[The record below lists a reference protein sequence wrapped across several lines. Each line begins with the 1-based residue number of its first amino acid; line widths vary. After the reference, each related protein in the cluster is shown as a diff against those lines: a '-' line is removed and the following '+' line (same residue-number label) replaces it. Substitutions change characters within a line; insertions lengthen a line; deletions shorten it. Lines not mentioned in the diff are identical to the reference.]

1 MCVLFSCVAL
11 LAMGGVSK
19 SRVRCARVGIAVCSH
34 LVFLTMVVL
43 GLVILFWYRYGTPP
57 ATVPLSP
64 APGVF
69 ADLRADNLSDAASYI
84 WVQASDIHVRG
95 PTAPSTQAF
104 REFCSDVLPHLDP
117 AFVLIPLPHASLCSR
132 SHSHTHITGTSL

>member
-1 MCVLFSCVAL
+1 MSE
-11 LAMGGVSK
+11 VSK
-19 SRVRCARVGIAVCSH
+19 SKARCARVGIAVCSH
-34 LVFLTMVVL
+34 LVFITMAVL
-43 GLVILFWYRYGTPP
+43 GVIILFWHLYGAPP

-69 ADLRADNLSDAASYI
+69 ADLRADALTDAASYI

-104 REFCSDVLPHLDP
+104 REFCSDVLPILNP
-117 AFVLIPLPHASLCSR
+117 AFVLKKHHQIAAQNKTTRTQQICHCN
-132 SHSHTHITGTSL
+132 G